1 MASRAAS
8 VLVLTALMTSGALAA
23 APKKLGE
30 FSSWSAWSYATPEQ
44 TGCFIY
50 ANPASAS
57 PKSLDHGMV
66 SFFIRSTHRKE
77 VRTEASLQFGYEQ
90 AAQADARIEIDGAVF
105 QLQTE
110 GVNAWL
116 ARAREAEMIAA
127 MRMGRAMEVST
138 VSKRGN
144 KTAYSFPLKG
154 VTDAMKVLRKTC
166 P

>member
-1 MASRAAS
+1 MPFRVAT
-8 VLVLTALMTSGALAA
+8 VLVLTTLMTSGALAA
-23 APKKLGE
+23 APKKLGD
-30 FSSWSAWSYATPEQ
+30 FAAWSAWSYAEAENK
-44 TGCFIY
+44 GCFIY

-57 PKSLDHGMV
+57 PKTLDHGLV
-66 SFFIRSTHRKE
+66 SFFIRSTHRKD

-90 AAQADARIEIDGAVF
+90 ASKADAEIKIDGEAF
-105 QLQTE
+105 QLMTD

-116 ARAREAEMIAA
+116 ARGREAEMIEA
-127 MRMGRAMEVST
+127 MRTGRAMEVST

-144 KTAYSFPLKG
+144 KTAYAFPLKG